1 MIADAPRYVDQK
13 KNKENKSAKEE
24 ADDIVGFFQSQLK

>member
-1 MIADAPRYVDQK
+1 MMLADAPRYVDK
-13 KNKENKSAKEE
+13 KKEYKSAEEE